1 MNHTTENLEKI
12 TGPVE
17 TITYH
22 SEKTGFCVLRAK
34 IKGHRD
40 LVTIIGNTVK
50 ITPGECVEAQG
61 TWITDR
67 KHGLQFK
74 SQTLNVIAPTT
85 LDGIEKYLGSGLVK
99 GVGPHF
105 AKILIKA
112 FGESVFDVIEN
123 TPHRLTQIEGI
134 GEKRKSMVISA
145 WAEQKSIRSIMVFL
159 QSHGVGT
166 SRAVRIYKIYGD
178 NAIEKVRENP
188 YRLAHDIDGIGF
200 KTADAL
206 AQKLGVARDSILRAE
221 AGVNH
226 VLHSLCGHGHCAIE
240 YPQLVSASID
250 LLEMNEA
257 IIKEAIAREIHHKNV
272 ILEPINET
280 PCVFPSSLH
289 HAEVSATQH
298 LLRIH
303 MDKIPWDD
311 IDLAACLPW
320 VEKKTQLQLSES
332 QKQAIALVLANKLS
346 IITGGPGVGKTT
358 VVNSILKI
366 LLAKK
371 LFVAL
376 CAPTGRAAKRLTE
389 TTGLTAKTIHRLLEF
404 DPLTAAFK
412 HNQEN
417 PLPVDVVVV
426 DESSMI
432 DIVLLNHLLKAI
444 PDHAALIF
452 VGDVDQLPSVGP
464 GAVLFD
470 MISSQI
476 IKTAKLTEIFRQA
489 ANSKIIINAH
499 RINQGLLPLP
509 NEAKNSDF
517 YTIYADTPEE
527 IHDQLIRL
535 VSERLPDYY
544 HCNPVTD
551 IQVLTPMNRGGLG
564 TCALNISIQKTLNGL
579 SEPKITRFGTTFAP
593 GDKVIQ
599 TINNYD
605 KEVFN
610 GDIGYISQINLKD
623 SSLKI
628 SFDQR
633 TIEYDFNEL
642 DEINLAYAISIHK
655 SQGSEFPFVIML
667 ASTQHYSLLARNL
680 LYTGVTRGKKLV
692 VLVGQKKAV
701 AMAVNNNRDNKRLTR
716 LTERLRSASSSHNDY
731 NGLPET

>member
-1 MNHTTENLEKI
+1 MTHTTENSQLEQI

-22 SEKTGFCVLRAK
+22 SEETGFCVLRAK

-40 LVTIIGNTVK
+40 LVTIVGNTVK
-50 ITPGECVEAQG
+50 ITPGECVEAHG
-61 TWITDR
+61 TWITDKR
-67 KHGLQFK
+67 HGLQFK
-74 SQTLNVIAPTT
+74 SHTLNVIAPTT

-123 TPHRLTQIEGI
+123 TPHRLTQAEGI

-145 WAEQKSIRSIMVFL
+145 WAEQKSVRNIMVFL

-166 SRAVRIYKIYGD
+166 SRAVRIYKTYGND
-178 NAIEKVRENP
+178 AIEKVRQNP

-200 KTADAL
+200 KTADIL
-206 AQKLGVARDSILRAE
+206 AQKLGIARDSILRAE

-226 VLHSLCGHGHCAIE
+226 VLHSLCEHGHCAAE
-240 YPQLVSASID
+240 YQELVSASVE
-250 LLEMNEA
+250 LLEMNED
-257 IIKEAIAREIHHKNV
+257 IIKEAIAREINSKNLIQENIYHH
-272 ILEPINET
+272 
-280 PCVFPSSLH
+280 PCIFPASLH
-289 HAEVSATQH
+289 HAEVSATNH
-298 LLRIH
+298 LLRIQNE
-303 MDKIPWDD
+303 KLPWDE
-311 IDLAACLPW
+311 IDVEACFPW

-332 QKQAIALVLANKLS
+332 QKQAVSLVLSNKLS

-371 LFVAL
+371 LSVAL

-404 DPLTAAFK
+404 DPLTSAFK
-412 HNQEN
+412 HHQEN

-444 PDHAALIF
+444 PDHAVLIF

-464 GAVLFD
+464 GAVLLD
-470 MISSQI
+470 MITSQV

-499 RINQGLLPLP
+499 RINQGEMPLP

-544 HCNPVTD
+544 RCNPVTD
-551 IQVLTPMNRGGLG
+551 IQILTPMNRGGLG
-564 TCALNISIQKTLNGL
+564 TSALNISLQKTLNGL
-579 SEPKITRFGTTFAP
+579 SEPKIMRFGTTFAP

-610 GDIGYISQINLKD
+610 GDIGYITQINLKD
-623 SSLKI
+623 NSLKI
-628 SFDQR
+628 AFDNR

-642 DEINLAYAISIHK
+642 DEINLAYAITIHK
-655 SQGSEFPFVIML
+655 SQGSEFPFVVML

-680 LYTGVTRGKKLV
+680 LYTGVTRGKKIV

-701 AMAVNNNRDNKRLTR
+701 AMAVNNNRENTRLTR
-716 LTERLRSASSSHNDY
+716 LSERLATHTMSS
-731 NGLPET
+731 